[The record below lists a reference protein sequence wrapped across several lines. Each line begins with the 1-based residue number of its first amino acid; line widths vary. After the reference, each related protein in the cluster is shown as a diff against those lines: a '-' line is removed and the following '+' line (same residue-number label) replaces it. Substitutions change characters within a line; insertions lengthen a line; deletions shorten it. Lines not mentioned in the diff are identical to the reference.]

1 MVAVAEWFRRNT
13 VDVVYM
19 GSNPIG
25 HPNYNILCF
34 KAKKRLNL

>member
-1 MVAVAEWFRRNT
+1 MVAVAEWLRRKI
-13 VDVVYM
+13 VVLVYV
-19 GSNPIG
+19 GSIPTG